1 MRIKL
6 KKKKRNEKNDLRK
19 INANVNLKNDAD
31 LEKLTHYNNTM

>member
-19 INANVNLKNDAD
+19 INANLNLKNDAEETD
-31 LEKLTHYNNTM
+31 

>member
-19 INANVNLKNDAD
+19 INANVNLKNDAE
-31 LEKLTHYNNTM
+31 EKD

>member
-19 INANVNLKNDAD
+19 INANLNLKNDAE
-31 LEKLTHYNNTM
+31 EKD